1 MNSPNT
7 PPADPFADDL
17 AEGKVFR
24 DIDLRGGQ
32 ISDRV
37 FRECTF
43 SNVTL
48 AEVRLRDCRFED
60 CIVRLSDWTMAKVY
74 GTALRGVKFEGS
86 KLMGID
92 WSDGHR
98 SLDASFKECVLD
110 YCSFARIDLR
120 KCTFKDCRMLEV
132 NFSEANLTESD
143 FSGSSLDRSRFQR
156 TNLSRANLT
165 GASNLLFNPTDNKV
179 KGAVISLDA
188 AVGIVAAMG
197 MTVSGFGDAPKRH
210 RQP

>member
-1 MNSPNT
+1 MNAPKT
-7 PPADPFADDL
+7 PPTDPFADDL
-17 AEGKVFR
+17 AEGKIFR
-24 DIDLRGGQ
+24 DLDLRGGE
-32 ISDRV
+32 ISERV

-43 SNVTL
+43 SNVTF
-48 AEVRLRDCRFED
+48 AEARLRECRFED

-74 GTALRGVKFEGS
+74 GTAMRGVKFEGS

-98 SLDASFKECVLD
+98 SLDASFKECLL
-110 YCSFARIDLR
+110 YYSSFARVDLR

-132 NFSEANLTESD
+132 NFSEANLTESG
-143 FSGSSLDRSRFQR
+143 FSGSNLDRSRFQQ
-156 TNLSRANLT
+156 TNLSRANLA
-165 GASNLLFNPTDNKV
+165 GASNLLFTPTENKV

-197 MTVSGFGDAPKRH
+197 MTVSGFGDAPKR
-210 RQP
+210 RGQP